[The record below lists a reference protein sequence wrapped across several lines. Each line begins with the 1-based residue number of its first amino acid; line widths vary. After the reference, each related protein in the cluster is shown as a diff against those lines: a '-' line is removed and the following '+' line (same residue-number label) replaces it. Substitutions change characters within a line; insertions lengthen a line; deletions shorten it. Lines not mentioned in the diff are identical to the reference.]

1 MALPQMQLVNAVSDR
16 AGSSRRD
23 VRLALTAL
31 DDVVL
36 EELGNAQ
43 KVRIGGLV
51 QSTVQVKPARRLNPT
66 D

>member
-1 MALPQMQLVNAVSDR
+1 MQLVNAVSDR

-23 VRLALTAL
+23 ARLALTAL

-51 QSTVQVKPARRLNPT
+51 QLTVRVKPARRLNPT